1 MWEELI
7 HDAKVRGCFFN
18 GDEDKALE
26 NVILEVK
33 KELNELEDFLTG
45 DSILFKSG
53 RWKVCCVGDFRLVV
67 VVCLLVLCD
76 YCPLSFGGVNMTILS
91 VGSTCSLIV
100 FFSTILPS
108 GSLQ

>member
-18 GDEDKALE
+18 ADENKALE

-45 DSILFKSG
+45 DSILFKSS
-53 RWKVCCVGDFRLVV
+53 RWKVCWVLLVV
-67 VVCLLVLCD
+67 YLLF
-76 YCPLSFGGVNMTILS
+76 LSSITPVYFGCVNMPSLS
-91 VGSTCSLIV
+91 LDSTNFFTVL
-100 FFSTILPS
+100 FSTILHS